1 MTVLGPA
8 ILDHCQ
14 QRDMERHRKT
24 LVIGRDRVF
33 ADAAARAKVGDL
45 WWVKE
50 SFCEV
55 QSHQFQGPRHVH
67 EMVPGSAMGMTIP
80 ERLRPYWHLL
90 RKRGGRPAVDLRRG
104 DSRATL
110 KIYDISDLG
119 FHCTVE
125 MVNVDVLLCRAA

>member
-14 QRDMERHRKT
+14 QRDMERHKKT

-33 ADAAARAKVGDL
+33 PDAAARARVGDL

-50 SFCEV
+50 TFCEV
-55 QSHQFQGPRHVH
+55 QSHQSQGPRCIH
-67 EMVPGSAMGMTIP
+67 EMIPGSVIGMTIP
-80 ERLRPYWHLL
+80 DRLKPHWHLL
-90 RKRGGRPAVDLRRG
+90 RRRWGQPAAGLRRG
-104 DSRATL
+104 ESRATL
-110 KIYDISDLG
+110 KIYEISDQG
-119 FHCTVE
+119 FHCYVE